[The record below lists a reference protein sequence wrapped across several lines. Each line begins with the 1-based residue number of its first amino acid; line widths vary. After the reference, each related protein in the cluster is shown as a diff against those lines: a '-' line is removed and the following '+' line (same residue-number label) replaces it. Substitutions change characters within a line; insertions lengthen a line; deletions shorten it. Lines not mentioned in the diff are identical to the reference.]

1 MSGVIDEIGKR
12 ISKFSDQTPAAQ
24 RANKVS
30 LVYEIINLLDTK
42 DVPDNALK
50 EIKKLCNAMIDN
62 TSVARDVFNQ
72 VHVDKTGQLYH
83 KHTVPTKFINPGVEK
98 WVRKLSSAESAIY
111 DFALD
116 STSLSQDSRLAVML
130 CNAAVEGGL
139 CFSAGLNA
147 LLKLVMERDIFT
159 EAGAERLIR
168 LKYSAPNHPV
178 NIKTREERYTNR
190 AFYPPPL
197 TTSCIYGFLRN
208 GTPKSKNS
216 ANATT
221 RIRIFLASLLNDE
234 SIEKISDK
242 ALLESLSLIFFRK
255 KGMQAPAFL
264 LAYARGQLNSVSTF
278 DECLLAQYSYRYPKA
293 LKGKQTRVVKRAS
306 ARRSS
311 NKRFL
316 QSGCDTIIQDIR
328 AMLNAHDKAN
338 SSAERIHD
346 DLVIFLE
353 SLEVIPES
361 IRAFISW
368 FIHMFSIR
376 KWKVA
381 DSGRRKLS
389 SLGTVWFAVAE
400 GINLEEHDSRDNSL
414 LHTQLLESEGNAD
427 SAFVGNLMQFWNYLH
442 EHWDCEL
449 PEQFERYGRG
459 VKFVRATI
467 PGALQVRQL
476 FADIGK
482 AYEDSSAH
490 VVESVTLALILMA
503 RCGLRPSESLH
514 LEVKDIDLRNDGL
527 LCIRRNAHSS
537 PKTFSGTRKL
547 AFGVFLMPD
556 EAALF
561 RAFFRQR
568 QVETSGRKN
577 ALLFSEY
584 EFNDSFIN
592 YDRLSAEASRL
603 LSSYLGRSVNLY
615 QLRHFALTN
624 WQLICFATKERA
636 LQVTKLAP
644 EQIEAIRDYFN
655 GASHDNTLFEI
666 ASAAGHLESKISMTT
681 YLHCTDILL
690 YEAALRAEN
699 RCDYRVLASLASV
712 QHGRVKRIISTNGM
726 SDLLN
731 NSDMV
736 AVLDELFNTERA
748 NFVKKLKEKPGSTS
762 YRFPNFRLATQRKA
776 EQVDKILH
784 AHDDKFSTQE
794 IADVFNLPK
803 HWIERVIKAAQ
814 YYRHDEQY
822 QTDYGNPRL
831 YPKASIENPAT
842 HLSLV
847 MPKENNEKLESLEI
861 LQSLQRLSKSDSNR
875 VRKSADLFLQ
885 NVTFNRRSI
894 TLKSKRDLQRIMK
907 ALGHLVAPERWLL
920 KLHINKETNRDSPQC
935 QNYWYE
941 YLPDEATFTV
951 VKDSYEKDRK
961 FGRVELSYMNAELTS
976 EMKSWMK
983 EKGIKY
989 RSSRALICALH
1000 HYAIYLRAE
1009 ADYLNSDYQPSK

>member
-1 MSGVIDEIGKR
+1 MSDVLEEIQKR
-12 ISKFSDQTPAAQ
+12 LAKFSDQTPAEQ
-24 RANKVS
+24 QTNKVN

-42 DVPDNALK
+42 EVLDNILK
-50 EIKKLCNAMIDN
+50 DIKKLCNTMINN

-72 VHVDKTGQLYH
+72 VHLDKTGQLYH
-83 KHTVPTKFINPGVEK
+83 KYTVPAKFVNPEVEK
-98 WVRKLSSAESAIY
+98 WVRKLSPAESAIY
-111 DFALD
+111 NLVRDN
-116 STSLSQDSRLAVML
+116 TSLSQEDRLAIIL
-130 CNAAVEGGL
+130 CNAALEGGL

-147 LLKLVMERDIFT
+147 LLKSVLERDAFI

-168 LKYSAPNHPV
+168 LKYSAHNHPV
-178 NIKTREERYTNR
+178 NIKTREERYSSR

-197 TTSCIYGFLRN
+197 TTSCIHGFLRN
-208 GTPKSKNS
+208 DTPKSKNS

-221 RIRIFLASLLNDE
+221 RIRTFLASLLNDE
-234 SIEKISDK
+234 SIGKISEK
-242 ALLESLSLIFFRK
+242 ALLDSLSLIFFRK

-278 DECLLAQYSYRYPKA
+278 DECLLAQYSNHYPKTPEA
-293 LKGKQTRVVKRAS
+293 TQTRFVKRAP

-338 SSAERIHD
+338 SCAERIHD

-353 SLEVIPES
+353 GLEAIPES

-368 FIHMFSIR
+368 FIHMFAIK

-400 GINLEEHDSRDNSL
+400 SINLEEHDSRDNSL

-427 SAFVGNLMQFWNYLH
+427 LAFVGNLMQFWSYLH
-442 EHWDCEL
+442 EYWDCEL

-467 PGALQVRQL
+467 PAALQVRQL

-482 AYEDSSAH
+482 AYEDSSMH
-490 VVESVTLALILMA
+490 VVKSVTLALILMA
-503 RCGLRPSESLH
+503 RCGLRPSEALH
-514 LEVKDIDLRNDGL
+514 LEVKDIDLRSDGL
-527 LCIRRNAHSS
+527 LCIRRNAHFS

-547 AFGVFLMPD
+547 AFAVFLMPD
-556 EAALF
+556 EAELF
-561 RAFFRQR
+561 RAFVRQR
-568 QVETSGRKN
+568 QLETRGRKN

-584 EFNDSFIN
+584 EFNDSLIN

-624 WQLICFATKERA
+624 WQLICFATKERS

-699 RCDYRVLASLASV
+699 CCDYRVLASLASV
-712 QHGRVKRIISTNGM
+712 QPGRVKRIISTNGM
-726 SDLLN
+726 PELLN

-748 NFVKKLKEKPGSTS
+748 HFVKSLKERPGSTS
-762 YRFPNFRLATQRKA
+762 YRFPNFRSATQRKA

-803 HWIERVIKAAQ
+803 HWIELVIKAAQ

-831 YPKASIENPAT
+831 YPKVSIENPET

-861 LQSLQRLSKSDSNR
+861 LQSLQRLSKGDSNR
-875 VRKSADLFLQ
+875 VRKAADIFLQ
-885 NVTFNRRSI
+885 STTFNRRSI
-894 TLKSKRDLQRIMK
+894 TLKSKRDLRCIMK
-907 ALGHLVAPERWLL
+907 ALGNLIAPERWLL
-920 KLHINKETNRDSPQC
+920 KLHINKETNRDSPRC
-935 QNYWYE
+935 QHYWYE
-941 YLPDEATFTV
+941 HLPDEATLSV
-951 VKDSYEKDRK
+951 VKDSYENHSK

-1009 ADYLNSDYQPSK
+1009 AEYLNSDYQPSK

>member
-1 MSGVIDEIGKR
+1 MRDVLKEVQKR
-12 ISKFSDQTPAAQ
+12 LAKFSAQTSEEQ
-24 RANKVS
+24 QTNKIS

-42 DVPDNALK
+42 EVPDNILK
-50 EIKKLCNAMIDN
+50 DIKKLCNTTIDN

-72 VHVDKTGQLYH
+72 VHLDRTGLLYY
-83 KHTVPTKFINPGVEK
+83 KQTVPTKFVNPGIEK

-111 DFALD
+111 GFALD

-130 CNAAVEGGL
+130 CNAALEGGL

-147 LLKLVMERDIFT
+147 LLKLVMERDTFT

-178 NIKTREERYTNR
+178 NIKTREERYSNR

-221 RIRIFLASLLNDE
+221 RIRTFLASLLNDE
-234 SIEKISDK
+234 SIGKISEK
-242 ALLESLSLIFFRK
+242 ALLDSLSLIFFRK

-278 DECLLAQYSYRYPKA
+278 DECLLAQYSYHYPKTPEA
-293 LKGKQTRVVKRAS
+293 TQTRFVKRAS

-316 QSGCDTIIQDIR
+316 QSGCDTIIDDIR
-328 AMLNAHDKAN
+328 DILTVHHQAN
-338 SSAERIHD
+338 SDAELIHD
-346 DLVIFLE
+346 DLVMFLE
-353 SLEVIPES
+353 SLEAIPES

-368 FIHMFSIR
+368 FIHMFSVG
-376 KWKVA
+376 KWKA
-381 DSGRRKLS
+381 AGSGRRKLS
-389 SLGTVWFAVAE
+389 SLGAVWFAVAE
-400 GINLEEHDSRDNSL
+400 SINLEEHDSRDNSL

-427 SAFVGNLMQFWNYLH
+427 SAFVGNLMQFWSYLH
-442 EHWDCEL
+442 EYWDCEL
-449 PEQFERYGRG
+449 PEQFDRYTRG
-459 VKFVRATI
+459 AKFVRVTI
-467 PGALQVRQL
+467 SGALHVRQL

-490 VVESVTLALILMA
+490 IVESVTLALILMA
-503 RCGLRPSESLH
+503 RCGLRPSEALH
-514 LEVKDIDLRNDGL
+514 LEVKDIDLRSNGL
-527 LCIRRNAHSS
+527 LCIRRNAHFS

-547 AFGVFLMPD
+547 AFCVFLMSD
-556 EAALF
+556 EGALF
-561 RAFFRQR
+561 RTFVRRR
-568 QVETSGRKN
+568 QVETNGRKN
-577 ALLFSEY
+577 ALLFSKY

-603 LSSYLGRSVNLY
+603 MSSYLGRSVNLY

-624 WQLICFATKERA
+624 WQLICFATRERA
-636 LQVTKLAP
+636 LQITKLSP
-644 EQIEAIRDYFN
+644 EQIETIRNYFN

-699 RCDYRVLASLASV
+699 CCDYRVLASLASV
-712 QHGRVKRIISTNGM
+712 QPGRVKRIISTNGM
-726 SDLLN
+726 PELLN

-736 AVLDELFNTERA
+736 VVLDELFNTERA
-748 NFVKKLKEKPGSTS
+748 HFVKSLKERPGSTS
-762 YRFPNFRLATQRKA
+762 YRFPNFRSATQRKA

-803 HWIERVIKAAQ
+803 HWIELVIKAAQ

-831 YPKASIENPAT
+831 YPKVSIENPET

-861 LQSLQRLSKSDSNR
+861 LQSLQRLSKGDSNR
-875 VRKSADLFLQ
+875 VRKAADIFLQ

-894 TLKSKRDLQRIMK
+894 TLKSKRDLRCIMK
-907 ALGHLVAPERWLL
+907 ALGNLVAPERWLL
-920 KLHINKETNRDSPQC
+920 KLHINKETNRDSPRC
-935 QNYWYE
+935 QHYWYE
-941 YLPDEATFTV
+941 HLPDEVTLTV
-951 VKDSYEKDRK
+951 VKDSDEKHSK

-983 EKGIKY
+983 EKSIKY

-1009 ADYLNSDYQPSK
+1009 AEYLSE